1 MVLKKSTKKDVSRET
16 KERKFILD
24 SVHCFD
30 DGNILISVKLDNI
43 TFYNLKVITYKDK
56 KTHKERQFIAEPQR
70 KGKDEKYYKFYYL
83 GLTDKETENILS
95 QVSDELDEQELPFN
109 DED

>member
-1 MVLKKSTKKDVSRET
+1 MVLKKSTKKDVSHET

-24 SVHCFD
+24 RVHCFD
-30 DGNILISVKLDNI
+30 DGNILISIKINKI

-56 KTHKERQFIAEPQR
+56 KTHKERQFIAEPQI
-70 KGKDEKYYKFYYL
+70 KGKDEKYYKYYYL